1 MSEEKQFAEFS
12 NMTYSFH
19 MVQRKAG
26 KIEHAA
32 IQIKPHHIFLFALF
46 VSVLFFSAG
55 FLFLQSQITRVKQ
68 NKVLELESIARLK
81 INQIVQWK
89 EQLVREAMLIAADPI
104 LMEYTNTL
112 IKEPNNKTVQLKLK
126 ERLSQLKKR
135 DEISAIYL
143 LDSHA
148 KVITGSSME
157 NPALPN
163 SEYLLSEIAS
173 NAFQLERIMVGK
185 LHVSNLNENPH
196 IDLIVPIFSE
206 KYLPHHAIII
216 QIDASVVLYPLLQY
230 WPIPSKSSETLLV
243 EREGDSVVFLNTL
256 RFSKNRPL
264 EFKLPLEN
272 IQIPAVRAAFG
283 MYGFFEGVD
292 YRSVPVLS
300 YILPVPDST
309 WSMVAKLDSKE
320 VFSEIRSL
328 AIYVLFVVML
338 AILTTL
344 SLLWVYVS
352 RQKVRVHELNLE
364 IRKTEEKF
372 KIIFDTANVGKS
384 IIWLD
389 GTIFANKKFCE
400 MLGYPEEELKRK
412 TWQEIVPAE
421 QIPPMNLFMQKLLSG
436 DMSNARFEQ
445 RYIRKDG
452 SMIWAD
458 VSIAIFRDDQN
469 EPQYFI
475 TTMVDITKQKE
486 AELQIKLMNEEL
498 ESRVRD
504 RTAQLQA
511 AYKEMEAFAYSA
523 SHDLHSPLR
532 SVTSY
537 SELLA
542 QSSEGMLTS
551 ESQHY
556 LQRIR
561 HAAGKMT
568 ILIDNL
574 LKLSRL
580 SSKEMIYETFNI
592 SEPVQNAVDELKES
606 VKERNVEFHI
616 QPGMPY
622 IKADRDL
629 INILFENLIGN
640 AVKYTSKKEKSVIE
654 IGYSDSVDD
663 PGSPVFFVKDNG
675 VGFDMKYAD
684 KIFMPFQRLHND
696 AEFPGI
702 GIGLSIVQRIIIKHG
717 GRIWFKADPE
727 NGATFFFTL
736 SGALLNT

>member
-1 MSEEKQFAEFS
+1 MD
-12 NMTYSFH
+12 
-19 MVQRKAG
+19 
-26 KIEHAA
+26 
-32 IQIKPHHIFLFALF
+32 IQIKPHRIISFAFF
-46 VSVLFFSAG
+46 VSVLFCLAG
-55 FLFLQSQITRVKQ
+55 FLFLQSQIARIKQ
-68 NKVLELESIARLK
+68 AKVLELESIARLK

-89 EQLVREAMLIAADPI
+89 EQLVQEAMLIAADPI
-104 LMEYTNTL
+104 LMESTNIL
-112 IKEPNNKTVQLKLK
+112 IKEPNNKTIQLKLK

-135 DEISAIYL
+135 EEIYAIYL

-148 KVITGSSME
+148 KVITGSSMKS
-157 NPALPN
+157 PAFSS
-163 SEYLLSEIAS
+163 SEDLLSELAS
-173 NAFQLERIMVGK
+173 NIFQLDRITVGK
-185 LHVSNLNENPH
+185 LHVSNINENPH
-196 IDLIVPIFSE
+196 IDIMVPIFSE
-206 KYLPHHAIII
+206 KSLPHHAIII
-216 QIDASVVLYPLLQY
+216 QIDVSVVLYPLLQY

-264 EFKLPLEN
+264 EFRLPLEN
-272 IQIPAVRAAFG
+272 NQIPAVRAAFG
-283 MYGFFEGVD
+283 IYGFFEGMD
-292 YRSVPVLS
+292 YRYVPVLS

-309 WSMVAKLDSKE
+309 WRMVAKLDSKE

-352 RQKVRVHELNLE
+352 RQKARVHELNLE

-400 MLGYPEEELKRK
+400 MLGYSEEELKRK
-412 TWQEIVPAE
+412 TWQEVVPAE
-421 QIPPMNLFMQKLLSG
+421 QTVPMHLLMQRLLSG
-436 DMSNARFEQ
+436 EISSTRFEQ
-445 RYIRKDG
+445 RYVRKDG

-486 AELQIKLMNEEL
+486 AELQIKSMNEEL
-498 ESRVRD
+498 EARVRD
-504 RTAQLQA
+504 RTAQLEA

-523 SHDLHSPLR
+523 SHDLRSPLR

-542 QSSEGMLTS
+542 QSSEGTLTS

-561 HAAGKMT
+561 HAADKMT
-568 ILIDNL
+568 SLIDSL

-580 SSKEMIYETFNI
+580 SSKEMIYEKFNI
-592 SEPVQNAVDELKES
+592 SELVHNAVNELEES
-606 VKERNVEFHI
+606 IKERYVEFHI

-629 INILFENLIGN
+629 IYILFQNLLGN
-640 AVKYTSKKEKSVIE
+640 AVKYTSQKEKAVIE
-654 IGYSDSVDD
+654 VGCSDLVGDSK
-663 PGSPVFFVKDNG
+663 SPIFFVKDNG
-675 VGFDMKYAD
+675 AGFDMKYAD
-684 KIFMPFQRLHND
+684 KIFMPFQRLHTD

-702 GIGLSIVQRIIIKHG
+702 GIGLSVVQRIVIKHG
-717 GRIWFKADPE
+717 GRIWFEAEPE
-727 NGATFFFTL
+727 KGATFFFTL
-736 SGALLNT
+736 SDKLFHV